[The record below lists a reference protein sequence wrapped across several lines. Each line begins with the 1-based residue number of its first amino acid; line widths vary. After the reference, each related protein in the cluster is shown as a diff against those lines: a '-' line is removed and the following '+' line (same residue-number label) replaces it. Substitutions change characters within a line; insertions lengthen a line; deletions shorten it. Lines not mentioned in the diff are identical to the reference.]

1 MTCNIKSNQLDD
13 FEALSDDE
21 HIIIPVSNSSL
32 ISSLSTKDLLFEDF
46 SSFKTSVCQKMNLIK
61 QELYDVKQNT
71 NKSDRQSCNYCNK
84 AAVP

>member
-1 MTCNIKSNQLDD
+1 MQYQKQSVGWL
-13 FEALSDDE
+13 LSL
-21 HIIIPVSNSSL
+21 IRRWAYNNTISNSSL
-32 ISSLSTKDLLFEDF
+32 ISSLSSIDLVFEDF
-46 SSFKTSVCQKMNLIK
+46 SSFKTSVWQELNLIK